1 MNDSS
6 PEPRDP
12 WAPPERH
19 VVDLG
24 KTQGTNGAHGT
35 PGVSGPTP
43 VHDQPTLAGM
53 PGDGTPPAVPGHGA
67 AGAGTPGPAASAP
80 AAGPA
85 SAAYGYPAAQPGY
98 GYPGDAGHPGSGSGY
113 PGPGHPGSGYPGPG
127 YPGYSAQPGYPFPGA
142 YPPYGRQPSN
152 GFGITALVLG
162 ILAVVGCITSF
173 IAVALGIGAVVFG
186 ALGKGKANRGEA
198 DNGGMALAGIILGAV
213 GIALGLLML
222 FAMFAPFLDGE
233 WDDRPR
239 RESPYSDS
247 RLHER
252 V

>member
-1 MNDSS
+1 MTDSS

-12 WAPPERH
+12 WAPPERPA
-19 VVDLG
+19 VDLG
-24 KTQGTNGAHGT
+24 KTQGAHGP
-35 PGVSGPTP
+35 PGGTGPSS

-53 PGDGTPPAVPGHGA
+53 PGDRATPAAPTGPVPGGSVPGGAPGA
-67 AGAGTPGPAASAP
+67 ATPVAP

-85 SAAYGYPAAQPGY
+85 SAAYGYPTPQPGY
-98 GYPGDAGHPGSGSGY
+98 GYPGY
-113 PGPGHPGSGYPGPG
+113 PG
-127 YPGYSAQPGYPFPGA
+127 YPAQQGHPFPGA

-152 GFGITALVLG
+152 GFGVTSLVLG

-198 DNGGMALAGIILGAV
+198 DNGGVALAGIILGAI
-213 GIALGLLML
+213 GIVLGLLML
-222 FAMFAPFLDGE
+222 FAMFAVPFLDGDR
-233 WDDRPR
+233 DDSPR
-239 RESPYSDS
+239 YESPYSDS

>member
-12 WAPPERH
+12 WAPPERPP
-19 VVDLG
+19 VDLG
-24 KTQGTNGAHGT
+24 KPQGDRGT
-35 PGVSGPTP
+35 PGVTGPP
-43 VHDQPTLAGM
+43 SVHDQPTLAGM
-53 PGDGTPPAVPGHGA
+53 PGEQPAPA
-67 AGAGTPGPAASAP
+67 APGPGTTPP

-85 SAAYGYPAAQPGY
+85 SAVYGYPAAQPGY
-98 GYPGDAGHPGSGSGY
+98 GYPGDAGL
-113 PGPGHPGSGYPGPG
+113 PG
-127 YPGYSAQPGYPFPGA
+127 YPGYPAQQGYPFPGA
-142 YPPYGRQPSN
+142 YQPYGRTPSN

-162 ILAVVGCITSF
+162 ILAVVGCITSV

-198 DNGGMALAGIILGAV
+198 DNGGMALAGIILGAI
-213 GIALGLLML
+213 GIVLGLLML
-222 FAMFAPFLDGE
+222 FAMFAPFFGGG
-233 WDDRPR
+233 WDDGPNY
-239 RESPYSDS
+239 ESPYSDS

>member
-12 WAPPERH
+12 WAPPERPP
-19 VVDLG
+19 VDLG
-24 KTQGTNGAHGT
+24 KAQGDRGT
-35 PGVSGPTP
+35 PGVSGPP
-43 VHDQPTLAGM
+43 SVHDQPTLAGM
-53 PGDGTPPAVPGHGA
+53 PGEQTAPGA
-67 AGAGTPGPAASAP
+67 APP

-85 SAAYGYPAAQPGY
+85 SAAYGYPVAQPGY
-98 GYPGDAGHPGSGSGY
+98 GYP
-113 PGPGHPGSGYPGPG
+113 
-127 YPGYSAQPGYPFPGA
+127 AQGYPFPGA
-142 YPPYGRQPSN
+142 YQPYGRPPSN

-173 IAVALGIGAVVFG
+173 IAVALGIAAVVFG

-198 DNGGMALAGIILGAV
+198 DNGGVALAGIILGAI

-222 FAMFAPFLDGE
+222 FAMFAPFLDGG
-233 WDDRPR
+233 WDDGPNY
-239 RESPYSDS
+239 ESPYSDS

>member
-12 WAPPERH
+12 WAPPERPP
-19 VVDLG
+19 VDLG
-24 KTQGTNGAHGT
+24 KPQGTQGTQ
-35 PGVSGPTP
+35 GVSGPP
-43 VHDQPTLAGM
+43 SAHDQPTLAGM
-53 PGDGTPPAVPGHGA
+53 PGDGT
-67 AGAGTPGPAASAP
+67 AP
-80 AAGPA
+80 AAPGPGAAAPSPAGPA
-85 SAAYGYPAAQPGY
+85 PAAYGYPADRPGY
-98 GYPGDAGHPGSGSGY
+98 GYPGDPAY
-113 PGPGHPGSGYPGPG
+113 PYPG
-127 YPGYSAQPGYPFPGA
+127 YPGYPTQQGYPFPGA
-142 YPPYGRQPSN
+142 YPPYGRAPSN

-186 ALGKGKANRGEA
+186 ALGRGKANRGEA
-198 DNGGMALAGIILGAV
+198 DNGGMALAGIILGAI

-222 FAMFAPFLDGE
+222 VAMFAPFLDGG
-233 WDDRPR
+233 WDDGPR
-239 RESPYSDS
+239 HESPYSDS

>member
-12 WAPPERH
+12 WAPPERPP
-19 VVDLG
+19 VDLG
-24 KTQGTNGAHGT
+24 KAQGDRG
-35 PGVSGPTP
+35 GPP
-43 VHDQPTLAGM
+43 SVHDQPTLAGM
-53 PGDGTPPAVPGHGA
+53 PGEQPAPA
-67 AGAGTPGPAASAP
+67 APGPAAQGP
-80 AAGPA
+80 AAQGSHATPPPVAGPP
-85 SAAYGYPAAQPGY
+85 SAVYGYPAAQPGY
-98 GYPGDAGHPGSGSGY
+98 GYPGDAGY
-113 PGPGHPGSGYPGPG
+113 PG
-127 YPGYSAQPGYPFPGA
+127 YPAQQGYPFPGA
-142 YPPYGRQPSN
+142 YQPYGRPPSN

-173 IAVALGIGAVVFG
+173 IAVGLGIGAVVFG

-198 DNGGMALAGIILGAV
+198 DNGGMALAGIILGAI

-222 FAMFAPFLDGE
+222 FAMFAPFFGGG
-233 WDDRPR
+233 WDDGPGY
-239 RESPYSDS
+239 ESPYSDS